1 MMIGSVLNTFNEN
14 VNLRINSYSEDSDK
28 NSESPEIKSKND
40 DLSYTKVFD
49 KLDSFFN
56 LGRAT
61 DVNLSD
67 LSQTEKEKY
76 MQTLAKLIKSGFMG
90 YEKYEIKGKIV
101 KKDIVANLGNRDLYG
116 AKYNQTVR
124 KFGDFYV

>member
-1 MMIGSVLNTFNEN
+1 MIGSVLNTFNEN
-14 VNLRINSYSEDSDK
+14 VNLRINNYSKDSHK
-28 NSESPEIKSKND
+28 ISKISEIKSKND
-40 DLSYTKVFD
+40 DLSYSKVFN

-56 LGRAT
+56 LGRTA

-90 YEKYEIKGKIV
+90 YEKYEINGKIV
-101 KKDIVANLGNRDLYG
+101 KKDIVANLGNRELYG
-116 AKYNQTVR
+116 AKYIKTER